1 MTSSS
6 PRVVIK
12 EHGPL
17 LILPSGSGPCSARI
31 GAGDRVTTR
40 GGGGVFYLWGAKYD
54 NLNCVALNICTS
66 IHFRNKYLEHVI
78 LATILV

>member
-1 MTSSS
+1 MLS
-6 PRVVIK
+6 PDWGGR
-12 EHGPL
+12 PRDD
-17 LILPSGSGPCSARI
+17 P
-31 GAGDRVTTR
+31 

-54 NLNCVALNICTS
+54 YLNCVALNICTS